1 MDNVLGYL
9 THEEKLAVMQVGYQ
23 LIESAGNHALGRRIC
38 EDDDPSVDIIIKSV
52 TVPSTSTGNS
62 LLDNFMTNNIYNEM
76 WNEAI
81 WMNPYEAFDIVRRF
95 DKEEKAAFKK
105 MMLEVARK
113 DNVSMRM
120 NILQD
125 TFRRVNIDFF

>member
-23 LIESAGNHALGRRIC
+23 LIESAANHALGRRIC

-62 LLDNFMTNNIYNEM
+62 LLDNFMTNNIYTEM

>member
-1 MDNVLGYL
+1 
-9 THEEKLAVMQVGYQ
+9 
-23 LIESAGNHALGRRIC
+23 
-38 EDDDPSVDIIIKSV
+38 
-52 TVPSTSTGNS
+52 
-62 LLDNFMTNNIYNEM
+62 
-76 WNEAI
+76 
-81 WMNPYEAFDIVRRF
+81 MNPYEAFDIVRRF

-125 TFRRVNIDFF
+125 TFRRVNIDFY

>member
-23 LIESAGNHALGRRIC
+23 LIESAANHALGRRIG

-81 WMNPYEAFDIVRRF
+81 WMNPYEVFDIVRRF

>member
-23 LIESAGNHALGRRIC
+23 LIESAVNHALGRRIC

-125 TFRRVNIDFF
+125 TFRRVNIDFY